1 MAKRAL
7 GVALIAG
14 EESGDQLGAGLID
27 AILRKRP
34 DATFVGIAGERMQAR
49 GMRSLFPI
57 SDVAVMGLG
66 PVIASLPRLIRRVH
80 QAADHVISSKPDVL
94 VIIDSPDLT
103 HPIARRVAK
112 RLPDL
117 PIVDYVSP
125 SVWAWRP
132 GRAKRMTGYIDHVL
146 ALLPFEPEAHRKL
159 GGPPCTYVGHPLI
172 ERLDVLRPR
181 PGERPPLAE
190 RSTLLVLPGSR
201 RSEISRLMG
210 PFGEALRII
219 AAARADVEFLL
230 PAVPH
235 LADEVEERI
244 ASWKIRPEIVRGED
258 AKFSAFRGAHAAL
271 AASGTVT
278 LELTLAGVPTVVAYR
293 VDRFARLLKPLVT
306 APSMVLTNLILGE
319 NIVPEFLDDAGS
331 PVTLARE
338 TLALLSEGPARE
350 RQLNAL
356 RKLDELMALPGGVL
370 PSDKAA
376 EIVLAAA
383 ETGVSRNQR
392 RAEIG
397 T

>member
-1 MAKRAL
+1 MAERAL
-7 GVALIAG
+7 RIALVAG

-27 AILRKRP
+27 AIRRRRP
-34 DATFVGIAGERMQAR
+34 NATFVGIAGERMQAR

-66 PVIASLPRLIRRVH
+66 PVIAGLPRLVRRVY
-80 QAADHVISSKPDVL
+80 QAVDNVVKERPDAL

-103 HPIARRVAK
+103 HRIARRVAK

-117 PIVDYVSP
+117 PIIDYVSP

-132 GRAKRMTGYIDHVL
+132 GRAKRMAGYIDHVL

-159 GGPPCTYVGHPLI
+159 GGPPCTYVGHPLV

-181 PGERPPLAE
+181 ADERPVLGANP
-190 RSTLLVLPGSR
+190 TLLVLPGSR
-201 RSEISRLMG
+201 NSEISRLMA
-210 PFGEALRII
+210 PFGEALEII
-219 AAARADVEFLL
+219 AKAQPDVEILL

-235 LADEVEERI
+235 LAQEIETR
-244 ASWKIRPEIVRGED
+244 AAAWSIRPQIVRGEEE
-258 AKFSAFRGAHAAL
+258 KFAAFRRAHAAL

-278 LELTLAGVPTVVAYR
+278 LELALAGVPTVVAYR
-293 VDRFARLLKPLVT
+293 VDTFARLLKPLVT

-331 PVTLARE
+331 PEALARE
-338 TLALLSEGPARE
+338 ALALLSHGPARE
-350 RQLNAL
+350 RQVAAL
-356 RKLDELMALPGGVL
+356 RKLDGLMAVPGGGS

-376 EIVLAAA
+376 EIVLAAGERSPA
-383 ETGVSRNQR
+383 SAQR

>member
-1 MAKRAL
+1 MVEGGPR
-7 GVALIAG
+7 VALVAG

-258 AKFSAFRGAHAAL
+258 AKFAAFRGAHAAL

-331 PVTLARE
+331 PQTLARE

-356 RKLDELMALPGGVL
+356 RKLDELMALPGEVL

-383 ETGVSRNQR
+383 ATGVSRDQR